1 MRRILGIGV
10 HAAIVVVLL
19 AHHRHHHSHGPL
31 GTEPSGI
38 WDARVCVYD
47 GIVDAESF
55 LRRLVH
61 QPRTPGCRHVQ
72 VEPRTLAA
80 VIHRSNLAAPMVTWL
95 RQEASR
101 TDLDHTTRL
110 RVVQTLAY
118 LRMESSGIPLSRTG
132 PWEQRKR
139 LYQRYRDVRAEL
151 AELPLPPAIADWA
164 ARDFG
169 TE

>member
-38 WDARVCVYD
+38 WDAQVCVYD
-47 GIVDAESF
+47 NRLDAEGF
-55 LRRLVH
+55 MRGLVL
-61 QPRTPGCRHVQ
+61 QFRTPGCRRVRF
-72 VEPRTLAA
+72 EPPILAT
-80 VIHRSNLAAPMVTWL
+80 VIKRSNLTAPMVTWL
-95 RQEASR
+95 RQQASR
-101 TDLDHTTRL
+101 GDLDEADRL

-164 ARDFG
+164 AKDFG

>member
-10 HAAIVVVLL
+10 HAAIVLVLL
-19 AHHRHHHSHGPL
+19 AHHRQHSKNSI
-31 GTEPSGI
+31 GTEPSEI
-38 WDARVCVYD
+38 WGSLVCLYD
-47 GIVDAESF
+47 GNVDTENF
-55 LRRLVH
+55 LRRLVD
-61 QPRTPGCRHVQ
+61 QRRSPGCRRVNF
-72 VEPRTLAA
+72 EPRDLAA
-80 VIHRSNLAAPMVTWL
+80 VINRSSLSAPMVAWL

-101 TDLDHTTRL
+101 SDLDHATRL
-110 RVVQTLAY
+110 RVVKTLGY

>member
-1 MRRILGIGV
+1 MRAILCAGV

-19 AHHRHHHSHGPL
+19 AHHRQHSTKSL

-38 WDARVCVYD
+38 WGSRVCLYD
-47 GIVDAESF
+47 SNVDTENF
-55 LRRLVH
+55 LRRLVD
-61 QPRTPGCRHVQ
+61 QRRTPGCRRVNF
-72 VEPRTLAA
+72 EPRDLAA
-80 VIHRSNLAAPMVTWL
+80 VIYRSSLTAPMVTWL

-110 RVVQTLAY
+110 RVVQTLGY

-164 ARDFG
+164 QKEFG

>member
-19 AHHRHHHSHGPL
+19 AHHRQHSTNSL
-31 GTEPSGI
+31 GTEPSRI
-38 WDARVCVYD
+38 WTSRACVYD
-47 GIVDAESF
+47 LIDPESF
-55 LRRLVH
+55 MRGLVYQRPMPGCRLVH
-61 QPRTPGCRHVQ
+61 
-72 VEPRTLAA
+72 VEPRNVAA
-80 VIHRSNLAAPMVTWL
+80 AINHANLTAPMATWL
-95 RQEASR
+95 RQQASR
-101 TDLDHTTRL
+101 SDLDHATRL
-110 RVVQTLAY
+110 RAVQTLGY

-132 PWEQRKR
+132 PWEQRRR
-139 LYQRYRDVRAEL
+139 LYERYREVRAEL